1 MKIVLCRNLAK
12 LQYPALAWVPGTR
25 SIVNLAKIVEIGQN
39 SAIYF
44 HVLLLWVKLPPFLL
58 EPHLAARFAYA
69 FGFRCSDA

>member
-1 MKIVLCRNLAK
+1 MKIVLFLY
-12 LQYPALAWVPGTR
+12 LVWSSSTSALGTR

-44 HVLLLWVKLPPFLL
+44 HVLLLWVNLPPFLL